1 MGSDAPNP
9 KHLAKLEKSQEKS
22 SRQGKSSPTS
32 SVSPNKTKLDFKA
45 HEYSLKGASRNK
57 PQADENERSESV
69 QSVSSLKT
77 QKSSQETTP
86 KISYDEILNPIASI
100 QAESQLKIDTQRD
113 NSYSTMPYYNGYAF
127 PMDLLE
133 HQSMLKSAAMN
144 PYLYYARMKAASS
157 ANDMTKGICR
167 DPYCTGCSFSSQ
179 FLEKNGAHCP
189 PGFSCHYA
197 ACKAQ
202 SSPPASVF
210 AYHAQLAQLAAVS
223 QLPYA

>member
-9 KHLAKLEKSQEKS
+9 KLLAKLEKSSRQEKS
-22 SRQGKSSPTS
+22 SPS
-32 SVSPNKTKLDFKA
+32 SVSPNKTKLDCKA

-57 PQADENERSESV
+57 PPADEIERSDSV

-77 QKSSQETTP
+77 QKSSQEATP
-86 KISYDEILNPIASI
+86 KISYDEILNPIAKI
-100 QAESQLKIDTQRD
+100 QAESQLKVDTPRD
-113 NSYSTMPYYNGYAF
+113 NSYSTLPYYNGYAF
-127 PMDLLE
+127 PMELLE
-133 HQSMLKSAAMN
+133 HQSMLKAAAMN

-157 ANDMTKGICR
+157 ANDMSKGICR

-189 PGFSCHYA
+189 PGFSCPPA
-197 ACKAQ
+197 
-202 SSPPASVF
+202 SPPASVF